1 MKNKATGL
9 FEVIWFVLGGLL
21 IFMGIDVSMEAGIA
35 GSWYYFVFSLLSF
48 AMYLRRRSMR
58 LKSK

>member
-1 MKNKATGL
+1 MRNRATGL
-9 FEVIWFVLGGLL
+9 FEVIWFVLGGLML
-21 IFMGIDVSMEAGIA
+21 FMGIDVSTEAGIA

-48 AMYLRRRSMR
+48 VMYARRRSMR

>member
-1 MKNKATGL
+1 MKNRATGL

-21 IFMGIDVSMEAGIA
+21 IFMGIDVSTEAGIS

-58 LKSK
+58 LKRK